1 MQKENAVAGV
11 FLTKAMPG
19 PKHRRKITKIGGNVW
34 FLPHDHLMD
43 IAPVIRHLLIRKSE
57 IEKLQKSRSGKKDK
71 LYDHVV
77 GDQFRDR
84 VEAVYRNR
92 RDMRDCA
99 DKLQKQITR
108 LLACLDNKDVNKMF
122 VEIER
127 ITDIQFEERIHVPY
141 QNNKRSSFL
150 ASSGQQYLLACCW
163 R

>member
-1 MQKENAVAGV
+1 MQRENAVAGV
-11 FLTKAMPG
+11 FLTKTMPG
-19 PKHRRKITKIGGNVW
+19 PKHQREITKIGGNVW

-43 IAPVIRHLLIRKSE
+43 IAPVIRHFLIRKSE
-57 IEKLQKSRSGKKDK
+57 IEKLQKSRSGKKDE
-71 LYDHVV
+71 LYDHMV

-99 DKLQKQITR
+99 DKLQKQVTR
-108 LLACLDNKDVNKMF
+108 LFACLDNKDVNKMF

-141 QNNKRSSFL
+141 QNNKRSSFF
-150 ASSGQQYLLACCW
+150 GV
-163 R
+163 